1 MINLDEKLRKAIRI
15 ASENYPLYSYTLDC
29 LRYEWLDDKKEST
42 MSMSKELVIHCNRQF
57 VNSINDINDRLIG
70 YDPTEDD
77 FYAIGNTEIMD
88 ELREMTDEER
98 ELLLTK

>member
-1 MINLDEKLRKAIRI
+1 MLIHKRSRKRELLTNWEHKYI
-15 ASENYPLYSYTLDC
+15 LYT
-29 LRYEWLDDKKEST
+29 
-42 MSMSKELVIHCNRQF
+42 V
-57 VNSINDINDRLIG
+57 VAINDINDRLIG

-98 ELLLTK
+98 KLLLTK

>member
-1 MINLDEKLRKAIRI
+1 MEKYYLICEKRI
-15 ASENYPLYSYTLDC
+15 VKGIFP
-29 LRYEWLDDKKEST
+29 DDKT
-42 MSMSKELVIHCNRQF
+42 GGFVRQAF
-57 VNSINDINDRLIG
+57 EYKNNSWVEISINDINDRLIG